1 MLSSTTSGPA
11 AGPAVLNRRRNEPGV
26 RAELTVLVRRA
37 TGVQNLRLGDSEQ
50 SCTQVNRGCCT
61 PPRGIGRLSPDG
73 IGRLSPDGIGRLSP
87 DGIDRLSPDRI
98 DRLSSRRG
106 LRTAGVP
113 RRQGSSTAPWGSA
126 VEDRSAR
133 RLHTGAV
140 PVPTRPGSV
149 PARAPVSNEAP
160 RRRPASA
167 PPPSHLS
174 QSHGLLGI

>member
-1 MLSSTTSGPA
+1 MHTGQ
-11 AGPAVLNRRRNEPGV
+11 PGV
-26 RAELTVLVRRA
+26 LHT
-37 TGVQNLRLGDSEQ
+37 TPDGIGRLSPDRIGRLSPD
-50 SCTQVNRGCCT
+50 R
-61 PPRGIGRLSPDG
+61 IGRLSPDG
-73 IGRLSPDGIGRLSP
+73 IGRLSPDR
-87 DGIDRLSPDRI
+87 IDRLSPAGA
-98 DRLSSRRG
+98 SA
-106 LRTAGVP
+106 TAGVP

-140 PVPTRPGSV
+140 PVPTRPCSV
-149 PARAPVSNEAP
+149 PARAPVSDEAP